1 MSASS
6 HSERARLINTPADAG
21 DVIESLRYGKPPWRG
36 VRDYSVGH
44 EEFLL
49 SVRQRHLEGLS
60 ARGKIRFISG
70 SWGTGKS
77 HFLRELREE
86 AFDTNYLVS
95 LIELKKEETP
105 FNRFEKVFASVVSR
119 IASPEMFFHG
129 NGGST
134 APFGEVLRR
143 TLLVAGGAE
152 DARKDAVPHEVYS
165 RAAQTLMSDDSIDID
180 FRRMVNKY
188 WESYLP
194 EGGDQLGLIDRR
206 SLILQWFAGEGTV
219 GTYRRDFGVQKIIAR
234 DTARLMLKSLGRFAV
249 HAGYRGLAILFDE
262 AEMSYSAMRR
272 SDLKAAHNNLLHL
285 INGVDESEGL
295 LLVYATT
302 PDFYTDPKHGIQ
314 NYGALA
320 SRIGKPSDSPPKALD
335 KIWNF
340 DAVQQTPD
348 EYKQAAL
355 KVRALYLRAFPD
367 SESRLSSPDKI
378 KVFVDELTNLHPA
391 LSPVR
396 FWRVLVANV
405 VAQLDR
411 ENQQSPVLTT
421 EQLYDETL
429 ERLRE
434 DG

>member
-1 MSASS
+1 MSDSS
-6 HSERARLINTPADAG
+6 LSERSSVALTQGNAVDI
-21 DVIESLRYGKPPWRG
+21 IESLRLGKPPRRG
-36 VRDYSVGH
+36 VRAYSVGH
-44 EEFLL
+44 EEFLR
-49 SVRQRHLEGLS
+49 SVRLRHLEGPS
-60 ARGKIRFISG
+60 GRGKIRFISG
-70 SWGTGKS
+70 SWGSGKS

-86 AFDTNYLVS
+86 AFETNYLVG
-95 LIELKKEETP
+95 LIDLAKEETP
-105 FNRFEKVFASVVSR
+105 FNRFERVFASIVSR

-129 NGGST
+129 NGEPA
-134 APFGEVLRR
+134 APFADVLRR
-143 TLLVAGGAE
+143 TLLVTGGAE
-152 DARKDAVPHEVYS
+152 EAGREVVPHEVYS
-165 RAAQTLMSDDSIDID
+165 RAAQKLMSNESIDID
-180 FRRMVNKY
+180 FRRMVVKY

-194 EGGDQLGLIDRR
+194 EGGDQITLIDRR
-206 SLILQWFAGEGTV
+206 NLILQWFGGEGTI
-219 GTYRRDFGVQKIIAR
+219 GTYRREFGVQKIVAR

-249 HAGYRGLAILFDE
+249 HAGYRGLTILFDE
-262 AEMSYSAMRR
+262 AEMSYSVMRR
-272 SDLKAAHNNLLHL
+272 SDLKSAHNNLLHL

-295 LLVYATT
+295 FLVYATT

-340 DAVQQTPD
+340 DAVQQTTD
-348 EYKQAAL
+348 EYKNAAL
-355 KVRALYLRAFPD
+355 KVRELYLSAFPD
-367 SESRLSSPDKI
+367 AEPRLSSPEKI
-378 KVFVDELTNLHPA
+378 KAFVDELTNLHPA

-411 ENQQSPVLTT
+411 ENQQSPAVTT